1 VSRRLHGSGL
11 DIFEGTGSF
20 GRRRRGP
27 GAFTTAMVVVVVG
40 ALIGAAGWV
49 LYRHLHPNNHVPLL
63 VLGVSDL
70 PIAGATV
77 TGPDGA
83 TSVTD
88 DQGRASLAFAA
99 PADLQ
104 VAAPGYQTG
113 VFQVN
118 ALPTDGALGLQLDPV
133 VLKGRVTDPEGNG
146 VSGATVQVGEQEV
159 TTDEVGA
166 FEVEVAVPGPVQASK
181 MAWETA
187 EQDWDGSPGRFEMTM
202 SPFIVKGVRV
212 YASVAGSPTAY
223 NNLLDMIDG
232 TAVNTL
238 VFDTKEESGAVLY
251 GSQVPDAQAAGAVI
265 NTYDVHQV
273 LAAAKERGL
282 HTITRIVTFQDNYWA
297 PAHPEQAA
305 HNTATGGVWTNYNGV
320 AWLDPTDRASW
331 EYPIAL
337 GVEACHLGFDEVQF
351 DYVRFPSDGDISVL
365 GYDEPV
371 DADTRVQTVAAF
383 LAEARD
389 RLHAEGCVVSADVF
403 AIVLSVSDDE
413 GIGQRVQEVSAS
425 VDAISPMIYPS
436 HYSNG
441 WLGFDSPNDHPSE
454 VVSQALSAGMP
465 KLQGGL
471 LRPWLQ
477 AFYYDG
483 DQIAE
488 EIAQAESRGLGW
500 MLWNATS
507 DFQADWFPTG

>member
-1 VSRRLHGSGL
+1 
-11 DIFEGTGSF
+11 
-20 GRRRRGP
+20 
-27 GAFTTAMVVVVVG
+27 
-40 ALIGAAGWV
+40 
-49 LYRHLHPNNHVPLL
+49 
-63 VLGVSDL
+63 
-70 PIAGATV
+70 
-77 TGPDGA
+77 
-83 TSVTD
+83 
-88 DQGRASLAFAA
+88 
-99 PADLQ
+99 
-104 VAAPGYQTG
+104 
-113 VFQVN
+113 
-118 ALPTDGALGLQLDPV
+118 
-133 VLKGRVTDPEGNG
+133 
-146 VSGATVQVGEQEV
+146 
-159 TTDEVGA
+159 VGA
-166 FEVEVAVPGPVQASK
+166 FEVEVAIPGPVQASK

-238 VFDTKEESGAVLY
+238 VFDTKSEGGEVLY
-251 GSQVPDAQAAGAVI
+251 DSQVPDAQATGAVI
-265 NTYDVHQV
+265 NAYDVHQV

-403 AIVLSVSDDE
+403 AIVLSVNDDE

-454 VVSQALSAGMP
+454 VVSQALSTGMP